1 MERLGVPA
9 AMGEEQWNK
18 IAEPTDPMTQE
29 AITEAFKLLLK
40 LKREHQ
46 SKEEK
51 GVIRCI

>member
-1 MERLGVPA
+1 MERLGIPA
-9 AMGEEQWNK
+9 AMGEERWERV
-18 IAEPTDPMTQE
+18 AEPTDPMTRE
-29 AITEAFKLLLK
+29 AITEAFKLLLE